1 MKTFGDF
8 IKTKREQLGI
18 PQRKIAFKLDI
29 DTSTLSK
36 IERNERA
43 VTVAM
48 LSILSDELKVDLD
61 LIEYEFLK
69 HKISNDFKGIKSL
82 KINLFK
88 ISNEI

>member
-1 MKTFGDF
+1 MKAFGDF
-8 IKTKREQLGI
+8 IKNKREQLGI

-48 LSILSDELKVDLD
+48 LSIISVELKVDLD
-61 LIEYEFLK
+61 IIEYEFLK

-82 KINLFK
+82 KINLLK

>member
-1 MKTFGDF
+1 MKAFGDF
-8 IKTKREQLGI
+8 IKNKREQLGI

-48 LSILSDELKVDLD
+48 LSIISDELKIDLD
-61 LIEYEFLK
+61 IIEYEFLK

-82 KINLFK
+82 KINLLK